1 MRATIVSCVCN
12 EGLSTGHLQSCGIG
26 NILSSSSPE
35 DGATAK
41 PLAYP
46 ILYTGKHHLIPEH
59 RDARTHLFDGAT

>member
-1 MRATIVSCVCN
+1 M
-12 EGLSTGHLQSCGIG
+12 
-26 NILSSSSPE
+26 SSASPE
-35 DGATAK
+35 DDATAK